1 MSVGLLCQKIGK
13 KSSDFQYHFLN
24 LITFKMETSSVL
36 VAGATG
42 LLGNEICRLLR
53 AKNLP
58 VKALVRETADPVKIG
73 ELAKIGVQLV
83 QADLRK
89 KETLSHALQ
98 GVKTVITS
106 VSSMPFSYQPGE
118 NDIQSVDEDGIINLI
133 DASKSA
139 GVNHFIYTSFSKN
152 LDLDFPLRNAKRKV
166 ERHLQKSGLTYTIL
180 RPGCFM
186 ELWLTAAVGFDAP
199 NGKVNTC
206 GSGANPLAYISLK
219 DVARFAVESIFN
231 PAAKNA
237 VLELGGPQNLS
248 QLDAVKIFEEVLD
261 KKIEVEQMPVDALQS
276 QLDGAEDPMQQS
288 FSGLMLCVANGD
300 RIDMKEMLSKFPFKL
315 TSVKDFVNSLV
326 KAKPSIAK

>member
-1 MSVGLLCQKIGK
+1 
-13 KSSDFQYHFLN
+13 
-24 LITFKMETSSVL
+24 METSTIL

-53 AKNLP
+53 AKNLS
-58 VKALVRETADPVKIG
+58 VKAMVRTTSDPVKTD
-73 ELAKIGVQLV
+73 ELSKLGVQLV
-83 QADLRK
+83 HADLRN
-89 KETLSHALQ
+89 KETLVKSLQ

-106 VSSMPFSYQPGE
+106 VSSMPFSYRPGE
-118 NDIQSVDEDGIINLI
+118 NDIKSVDEDGMINLI
-133 DASKSA
+133 IASKSA

-186 ELWLTAAVGFDAP
+186 ELWLSAAVGFDAP

-206 GSGANPLAYISLK
+206 GSGANHLAYISYK
-219 DVARFAVESIFN
+219 DVAKFAVESISN
-231 PAAKNA
+231 PAAKNE

-261 KKIEVEQMPVDALQS
+261 LKIDVAQIPVDALQA
-276 QLDGAEDPMQQS
+276 QLDGAEDPMQKS

-300 RIDMKEMLSKFPFKL
+300 HIDMGNVLCKFPVEL
-315 TSVKDFVNSLV
+315 TSVKDFANSVV
-326 KAKPSIAK
+326 KAKLSTAK

>member
-1 MSVGLLCQKIGK
+1 
-13 KSSDFQYHFLN
+13 
-24 LITFKMETSSVL
+24 METSTIL

-42 LLGNEICRLLR
+42 LLGKEICRLLR
-53 AKNLP
+53 AKHLS
-58 VKALVRETADPVKIG
+58 VKAMVRSTSDPVKT
-73 ELAKIGVQLV
+73 ERLTKLGVQLV

-89 KETLSHALQ
+89 KETLNQALQ

-106 VSSMPFSYQPGE
+106 VSSMPFSYQSGE
-118 NDIQSVDEDGIINLI
+118 NDIQSVDEDGMINLI
-133 DASKSA
+133 DASRKA

-166 ERHLQKSGLTYTIL
+166 ESYLQNSGLIYTIL

-206 GSGANPLAYISLK
+206 GSGANPLAYISFK
-219 DVARFAVESIFN
+219 DVAKFAVESISN

-248 QLDAVKIFEEVLD
+248 QLDAVKIFEDVLQ
-261 KKIEVEQMPVDALQS
+261 KKIEVGNIPVDALQS
-276 QLDGAEDPMQQS
+276 QLDGAEDPMQKS

-300 RIDMKEMLSKFPFKL
+300 RIDMKEVLAKFPVEL
-315 TSVKDFVNSLV
+315 ASVKDFANSV
-326 KAKPSIAK
+326 V

>member
-1 MSVGLLCQKIGK
+1 
-13 KSSDFQYHFLN
+13 
-24 LITFKMETSSVL
+24 METSTIM

-53 AKNLP
+53 AKHLS
-58 VKALVRETADPVKIG
+58 VKAMVRTTSDPVKT
-73 ELAKIGVQLV
+73 EQLTKLGVQFVL
-83 QADLRK
+83 ADLRK
-89 KETLSHALQ
+89 KETLYQALQ

-106 VSSMPFSYQPGE
+106 VSSMPFSYKPDE
-118 NDIQSVDEDGIINLI
+118 NDIQSVDEDGMINLI
-133 DASKSA
+133 DASRKA

-166 ERHLQKSGLTYTIL
+166 ESYLQNSELIYTIL

-186 ELWLTAAVGFDAP
+186 ELWFSAAVGFDAP

-206 GSGANPLAYISLK
+206 GSGANPLAYISFK
-219 DVARFAVESIFN
+219 DVAKFAVESISN

-248 QLDAVKIFEEVLD
+248 QLDAVRIFEEVLD
-261 KKIEVEQMPVDALQS
+261 KKIEVGQMPVDALQS
-276 QLDGAEDPMQQS
+276 QLDGAEDPMQKS

-300 RIDMKEMLSKFPFKL
+300 RIDMKEVLSKFPVEL
-315 TSVKDFVNSLV
+315 TSVKEFANSMV
-326 KAKPSIAK
+326 KGKLSIAK